1 MSSRA
6 ITFRGGP
13 RTVVGFGVALAA
25 WVVAFVRIEA
35 AVADASAWVALA
47 TELGTFAT
55 LGVITLY
62 VLRMEGVRP
71 VELGLTRRHLVAAAA
86 AFAGIWVA
94 LNLLGVGVAVATGQR
109 WGIGLLRATV
119 DPRWAPLPAP
129 WVTTVLLNFL
139 VVGLVEEFV
148 VRGYFQTKVIA
159 LLGDGTRF
167 RTAAGVVTASVLFGA
182 LHTPGAAL
190 SGASLGGILGSA
202 ALPALT
208 GLLFGAFY
216 EWTQNVYFVAML
228 HGLGNTWPLVVD
240 WTTWSGTA
248 LFAFW
253 VGVAAVYLG
262 ATFGY
267 RYWTNSTAGTPT
279 VDVRRRSVRT

>member
-25 WVVAFVRIEA
+25 WVVVFVRIEA
-35 AVADASAWVALA
+35 VVADASAWVALA

-55 LGVITLY
+55 LGAITLY
-62 VLRMEGVRP
+62 VLRVEGVRA
-71 VELGLTRRHLVAAAA
+71 VELGLTRRHLVSAVA
-86 AFAGIWVA
+86 AFAGLWVA
-94 LNLLGVGVAVATGQR
+94 LNLLGVGVAVATGHR
-109 WGIGLLRATV
+109 WGIDLIRATV
-119 DPRWAPLPAP
+119 DPQWAPLPAP

-148 VRGYFQTKVIA
+148 VRGYFQTRVIA
-159 LLGDGTRF
+159 LLGGGTRL
-167 RTAAGVVTASVLFGA
+167 RTAAGIVTASVLFGA

-190 SGASLGGILGSA
+190 SGASLGGVLGSA

-216 EWTQNVYFVAML
+216 EWTHNVYFVAML

-240 WTTWSGTA
+240 WTAWSGTA
-248 LFAFW
+248 LSAFW
-253 VGVAAVYLG
+253 VGVAVVYLG
-262 ATFGY
+262 TTAGY
-267 RYWTNSTAGTPT
+267 RYWTDSTDGTPV
-279 VDVRRRSVRT
+279 VDVRRRSAGT